1 MNNLPIQLNT
11 LTKDHPQLKEK
22 ALVDFINGLEVI
34 DDHIRVREKTNNQF
48 FSRIWSDLT
57 GETALRQHTIDQHV
71 NESLKTV
78 VVWLQVLQHQQI
90 ESDLAIT
97 KVAEKLLET
106 RKGVMRL
113 QEKHHQLAKTV
124 EGLLIEFSQMDNK
137 VNQLSEKILQVD
149 SRDSAAQQLESVFD
163 KWEAGRLNHYP
174 VLIRLHLVFDE
185 LYWGDFGHYC
195 RHYSSESDINR
206 LIQQA
211 KDKAVIQ
218 LKEDMALSHDVVWS
232 WQEAL
237 ARELKNL
244 PNDYQQVIAYLSDDA
259 DENLMPMLWSMN
271 HLANGSNHLNQCKK
285 VPMIFTIENAVNRFA
300 IDFGVRNAQ
309 QRN

>member
-1 MNNLPIQLNT
+1 MNNLPIQLDT
-11 LTKDHPQLKEK
+11 LKKDHPQLKEK

-57 GETALRQHTIDQHV
+57 GETALRQNTIDQHV
-71 NESLKTV
+71 NESLKAV
-78 VVWLQVLQHQQI
+78 SNWLQVLQYQQI

-113 QEKHHQLAKTV
+113 QEKHNHLAEKV
-124 EGLLIEFSQMDNK
+124 EGLLIEFSQLDNK

-149 SRDSAAQQLESVFD
+149 SRDSAAQHLESVFD

-174 VLIRLHLVFDE
+174 VMIRLYLIFDE

-211 KDKAVIQ
+211 KDKAIIQ
-218 LKEDMALSHDVVWS
+218 LKKDMALTHDIVWS
-232 WQEAL
+232 WQDSL
-237 ARELKNL
+237 AHELKNL
-244 PNDYQQVIAYLSDDA
+244 PNDYQQLIAYLSDDA
-259 DENLMPMLWSMN
+259 DENLMPMLWAMN
-271 HLANGSNHLNQCKK
+271 HLASGSNHLTNYKK
-285 VPMIFTIENAVNRFA
+285 VPIILTIDNAVNHFA